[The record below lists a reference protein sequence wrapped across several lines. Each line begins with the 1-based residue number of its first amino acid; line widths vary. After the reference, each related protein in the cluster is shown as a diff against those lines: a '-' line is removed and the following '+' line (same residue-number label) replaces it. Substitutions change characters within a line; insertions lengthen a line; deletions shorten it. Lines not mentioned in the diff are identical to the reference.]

1 MVELVIC
8 KTCTQQTLNHG
19 KCYNC
24 GGSTDGCRSLGEYRQ
39 DNCPTCYGDLTDTHC
54 RECEAIPTSVRLSDA
69 FKNPPPQPPP
79 KDMTGRFDN
88 VGNCLAELI
97 PQWAVAAKQGC
108 KCKDHQATWNKWGT
122 DQCEANF
129 EIIVAKLKRQKK
141 YLRGAMRLIPD
152 GVAETG
158 VRYLVRK
165 AIEMSREK

>member
-1 MVELVIC
+1 MVNLVIC

-39 DNCPTCYGDLTDTHC
+39 ESCPLCTGDLSEGHC
-54 RECEAIPTSVRLSDA
+54 RECEAIPYSIRMSEA
-69 FKNPPPQPPP
+69 FQNPPPQPAP
-79 KDMTGRFDN
+79 KSLEGRYDN

-97 PQWAVAAKQGC
+97 PQWAVASQKGC

-129 EIIVAKLKRQKK
+129 ETIVAKLKQQKK
-141 YLRGAMRLIPD
+141 YLRGAMKHIPD

-165 AIEMSREK
+165 AIAMSREK

>member
-1 MVELVIC
+1 MVDLVIC
-8 KTCTQQTLNHG
+8 KTCTQQTLDYG

-24 GGSTDGCRSLGEYRQ
+24 GGETTGCRLIGKHSL
-39 DNCPTCYGDLTDTHC
+39 DTCPMCWTELIDSHC
-54 RECEAIPTSVRLSDA
+54 KPCEAIPYSIRMSDA
-69 FKNPPPQPPP
+69 FQNPPPQKAP
-79 KDMTGRFDN
+79 KDLEGRFDN

-97 PQWAVAAKQGC
+97 PQWAVASQKGC

-129 EIIVAKLKRQKK
+129 EIIVSKLKQQKK
-141 YLRGAMRLIPD
+141 YLRGAMKLIPD